1 MQRKCSQAS
10 QLGRIISVCPINC
23 LSVVSL
29 LVAMPASCLAQVLP
43 PAAADA
49 LTKYEGRRQ
58 AIRQTADASL
68 QKERQQLLTRLR
80 ATQKQMAGRDPA
92 VAKAVEELI
101 AKVESP
107 TFTEWELQRI
117 IAKDATT
124 VTSEAAKV
132 LARSYLGAT
141 ITENEWNSLP
151 APEIDAGVATLGD
164 TGIEAKLG
172 DVFLILPHPTAKWRV
187 GPESAWQIYRGRER
201 EGAYET
207 ASAWIV
213 GPKPPA
219 ITEVRDR
226 PVAVSRSVIV
236 TATTSGRLFVGGQGN
251 DAMVNAEGVIP
262 FKVFR
267 VKDR

>member
-1 MQRKCSQAS
+1 
-10 QLGRIISVCPINC
+10 
-23 LSVVSL
+23 L
-29 LVAMPASCLAQVLP
+29 LVAIPASCLAQALP

-68 QKERQQLLTRLR
+68 QKERQQLLTKLR

-92 VAKAVEELI
+92 GAKAVEELI

-117 IAKDATT
+117 VAKDATT

-141 ITENEWNSLP
+141 ITEKEWGSLP
-151 APEIDAGVATLGD
+151 ATEIDASVATPGD
-164 TGIEAKLG
+164 TGIDTKPG
-172 DVFLILPHPTAKWRV
+172 DVFLILPHPTAKWRAT
-187 GPESAWQIYRGRER
+187 PESAWEDYRGKP
-201 EGAYET
+201 EGPYEL

-213 GPKPPA
+213 GPKA
-219 ITEVRDR
+219 YDR
-226 PVAVSRSVIV
+226 VVLSKSVIV
-236 TATTSGRLFVGGQGN
+236 TATNSGRLFVGGQG
-251 DAMVNAEGVIP
+251 DAGLIHAEGVMP

-267 VKDR
+267 VQDR